1 MLASLSLLSAIS
13 SPPYTPTWPSVQA
26 HAVPSWFG
34 PAKFGIYAHFGPF
47 SVPAFGSEWYSHNM
61 YENGSSVWKHHVAT
75 YGESFGYKDFVP
87 MFTCPM
93 FDAAAWAALYRRAGA
108 QYAGPVAE
116 HADGFAMFK
125 TGASSWNAAERG
137 PKRDV
142 AGEIMKAVRDEGL
155 QVVATMH
162 HMWLWAWYPTWPGTG
177 TDCDDAVYQLTAEH
191 GGLYGPQVPSADEW
205 SHPNTSVAFQARR
218 AEHIAPCCIAC
229 RIVRPMR

>member
-1 MLASLSLLSAIS
+1 MTSPKTNKNNPHLDFYLEHDIS
-13 SPPYTPTWPSVQA
+13 PVRQDVSDI
-26 HAVPSWFG
+26 HRHLERRG
-34 PAKFGIYAHFGPF
+34 
-47 SVPAFGSEWYSHNM
+47 
-61 YENGSSVWKHHVAT
+61 
-75 YGESFGYKDFVP
+75 
-87 MFTCPM
+87 
-93 FDAAAWAALYRRAGA
+93 ALYRRVGA
-108 QYAGPVAE
+108 HYAVQVAE
-116 HADGFAMFK
+116 QRGGLAMFK
-125 TGASSWNAAERG
+125 TGASSWNAAEGG